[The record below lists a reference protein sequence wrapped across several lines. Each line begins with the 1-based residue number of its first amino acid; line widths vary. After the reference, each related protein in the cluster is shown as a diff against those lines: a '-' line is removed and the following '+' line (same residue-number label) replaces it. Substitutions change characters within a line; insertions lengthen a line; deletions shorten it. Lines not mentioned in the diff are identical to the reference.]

1 MSIKEENAI
10 DTKMSS
16 YLEQRFCTK
25 DYHVLFYICIDN
37 TFVDIHIKKLDPT
50 NFDLTAVESE
60 YHVKRNKKNIF
71 YEKRNI
77 KHLEKVV
84 DALKNLLQ
92 MKFDK
97 NSNSF
102 SKQQTCD
109 ELEFLTFYNEN
120 CLEHRK
126 CAVCFEF
133 YLNSNNVFNC
143 SHTFCI
149 ICEIN
154 VKKTNSCPLCR
165 ASLNFYNHNSSIFD
179 LLNISSEDEE
189 EDLYTVYNE
198 NYNNDS

>member
-1 MSIKEENAI
+1 MSMNEENSI
-10 DTKMSS
+10 DMKMSS
-16 YLEQRFCTK
+16 YLEKRFHKK

-37 TFVDIHIKKLDPT
+37 TFVDIYIKKIDSV

-60 YHVKRNKKNIF
+60 YHVKRSKKNIF
-71 YEKRNI
+71 YEKRKINN
-77 KHLEKVV
+77 LENVV
-84 DALKNLLQ
+84 GILKKLLQ

-102 SKQQTCD
+102 SKEKTCD
-109 ELEFLTFYNEN
+109 ELEFLTYYNAN

-126 CAVCFEF
+126 CAVCLEYF
-133 YLNSNNVFNC
+133 LNSNTVFNC

-149 ICEIN
+149 LCEIN

-165 ASLNFYNHNSSIFD
+165 ASLNFYNQNSSILD

-198 NYNNDS
+198 NYNDS